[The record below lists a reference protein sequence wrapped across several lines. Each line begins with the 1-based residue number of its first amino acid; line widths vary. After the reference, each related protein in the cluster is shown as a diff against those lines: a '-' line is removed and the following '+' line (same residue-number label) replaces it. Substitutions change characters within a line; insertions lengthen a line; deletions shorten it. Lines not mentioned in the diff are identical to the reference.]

1 MEIIY
6 RRILDISKMIVMKFK
21 KINSKIFKEEKLK
34 GNKQLRFNNKNRI
47 KKSKLFKLLKNG

>member
-1 MEIIY
+1 
-6 RRILDISKMIVMKFK
+6 MIVMKFK